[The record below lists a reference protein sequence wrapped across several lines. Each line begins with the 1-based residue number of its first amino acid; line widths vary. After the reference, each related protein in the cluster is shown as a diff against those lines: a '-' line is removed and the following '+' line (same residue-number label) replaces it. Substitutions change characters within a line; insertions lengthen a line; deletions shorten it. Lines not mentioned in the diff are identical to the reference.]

1 LIDGVTGVEEWILE
15 NQKGKR
21 IIEGTGEAFSNP
33 AIEWIRQLKD
43 SIKYREQ

>member
-21 IIEGTGEAFSNP
+21 IIEGTGGAF
-33 AIEWIRQLKD
+33 
-43 SIKYREQ
+43 